1 MNKTVSKVGVVG
13 GGIVG
18 LAVAREIGRKFPGI
32 GVTVFEKEGRLAAH
46 QSGHNS
52 GVIHAGVYY
61 KPESLKAR
69 LCLQGASMLR
79 EFCGENDIEVHEV
92 GKLIVAT
99 SDRELDG
106 LKAIEGRATQNR
118 VPGIRL
124 VGPSEMSEIEPF
136 VSGVAGLYSPH
147 TAAVDYVSVC
157 EALAREVVAT
167 GGEVNLNTPVTN
179 ISMALGKVEVGS
191 GSKRWTVD
199 HLVSCAGLQSDQI
212 AAMAG
217 FEGDSRVVPFRGE
230 YFSLIPEIRDHVKGM
245 IYPVPDP
252 RYPFLG
258 IHLTRDYAGN
268 VQVGPNAVL
277 ALGLE
282 SYGWGQISPRDVAR
296 FLRWAGTWRLIKQH
310 WRYGLH
316 ELSWSIFKQSYVH
329 QVQKYLPSLKPAD
342 LVPSGRGVRAQAVN
356 RRGELIDDFIV
367 RSEGSVT
374 CVLNAPSPAATS
386 SLAIAEHIVG
396 ELALS

>member
-1 MNKTVSKVGVVG
+1 
-13 GGIVG
+13 
-18 LAVAREIGRKFPGI
+18 
-32 GVTVFEKEGRLAAH
+32 
-46 QSGHNS
+46 
-52 GVIHAGVYY
+52 
-61 KPESLKAR
+61 
-69 LCLQGASMLR
+69 
-79 EFCGENDIEVHEV
+79 
-92 GKLIVAT
+92 
-99 SDRELDG
+99 
-106 LKAIEGRATQNR
+106 
-118 VPGIRL
+118 
-124 VGPSEMSEIEPF
+124 
-136 VSGVAGLYSPH
+136 
-147 TAAVDYVSVC
+147 
-157 EALAREVVAT
+157 
-167 GGEVNLNTPVTN
+167 
-179 ISMALGKVEVGS
+179 
-191 GSKRWTVD
+191 
-199 HLVSCAGLQSDQI
+199 
-212 AAMAG
+212 MAG